1 MSVDR
6 VNGMSG
12 PAGDTR
18 PPRRPDSR
26 RDRGTM
32 RAAPTGL
39 AMKALLLLLPL
50 AACAPDG
57 PRMPDEW
64 LPALEAFGERIAADV
79 EADGVGAITVALARD
94 GEVLWSGAY
103 GWADTEAGVPATRE
117 TIYRTGSISKSVTA
131 VLMAILA
138 DAGTVTL
145 ETPLAELV
153 PEIAEFQDRPE
164 GADPSLRQVASHT
177 AGFAREPGL
186 SGAATGPIEGWTA
199 RILESIPTTRY
210 RTPPGTEYSYSNI
223 GFGILGFALERA
235 AAEPFMEQV
244 ESRIFEPLGM
254 TGSTFVIAEALQPR
268 LSRGH
273 ANGRDGQVNTERP
286 GAGAR
291 WPGVQGA
298 QRGSVLD
305 GGRHGRLRRRGD
317 GARGALAA
325 QRRDARRGA
334 VGADPREPGVGI
346 RTRFLHQHR
355 GRAGLRGARRI
366 GLGVHGPPSLRARHG
381 ADGGAAAQLQ
391 PRTDEPGEGG
401 GGAAGGAFGQLT
413 GADRHFCLG
422 ASLARIEAEQA
433 LARVFGTLSG
443 VRLDST
449 TIGHGPIFQNA
460 DSSLP
465 LGCTRV
471 TSRPGRQQN
480 EPHDRT
486 CLE

>member
-12 PAGDTR
+12 TAGDTW

-79 EADGVGAITVALARD
+79 EADGWGAITVALARD
-94 GEVLWSGAY
+94 GEVLWSEAY
-103 GWADTEAGVPATRE
+103 GWADPEAGVPATRE

-153 PEIAEFQDRPE
+153 PEIEAFQDRPE
-164 GADPSLRQVASHT
+164 GAEPSLRQVASHT

-186 SGAATGPIEGWTA
+186 SGAAAGPVEGWTA

-235 AAEPFMEQV
+235 AGEPFMAQV
-244 ESRIFEPLGM
+244 ESRIFEPLEM
-254 TGSTFVIAEALQPR
+254 TGSTFVIGDALQPR

-286 GAGAR
+286 ALEHAGR
-291 WPGVQGA
+291 GYKVPNGGVYSTVDDMAAFAAGVMGRGGRSLLSDEMRAEVLSVQTPEDPESGYGLGFSISTVDGRVFA
-298 QRGSVLD
+298 GHGGSVSGYTAHLLFEPAT
-305 GGRHGRLRRRGD
+305 GLTAVLLRNYNRG
-317 GARGALAA
+317 
-325 QRRDARRGA
+325 Q
-334 VGADPREPGVGI
+334 
-346 RTRFLHQHR
+346 T
-355 GRAGLRGARRI
+355 
-366 GLGVHGPPSLRARHG
+366 SL
-381 ADGGAAAQLQ
+381 GGAARELLV
-391 PRTDEPGEGG
+391 G
-401 GGAAGGAFGQLT
+401 
-413 GADRHFCLG
+413 
-422 ASLARIEAEQA
+422 
-433 LARVFGTLSG
+433 LS
-443 VRLDST
+443 V
-449 TIGHGPIFQNA
+449 N
-460 DSSLP
+460 
-465 LGCTRV
+465 
-471 TSRPGRQQN
+471 
-480 EPHDRT
+480 
-486 CLE
+486 